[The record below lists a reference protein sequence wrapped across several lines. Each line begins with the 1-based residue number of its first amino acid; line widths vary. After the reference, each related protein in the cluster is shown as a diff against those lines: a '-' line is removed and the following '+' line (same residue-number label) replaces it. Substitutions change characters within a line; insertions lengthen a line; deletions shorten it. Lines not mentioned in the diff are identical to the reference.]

1 MKNVPRR
8 AEDEMSDGQV
18 ISCTFHNLSTFNKG
32 VKSMQCIYKNKK
44 KPTLSYSFT
53 PSHWLLAFLLLSTS
67 LPLFAAPAYDATIK
81 NLAIENNLIIHKT
94 YSASVEVKN
103 IGSQTWNPDKNVS
116 LTFTSATSQSLG
128 LPSRV
133 LLKSTDNI
141 KPGQT
146 KTFKFNVT
154 APAKTGIYSLEVEM
168 KQGNKNFGTKSEKI
182 DLIVE
187 THVHRVKFIS
197 QLLPETMETG
207 QEYSIV
213 VQYKNTGSATWD
225 RSRGYKLGLRSGLN
239 VWNTSHLFLEKSSVV
254 TTGDLATFRFKL
266 KAPDKAGIYPIQWQM
281 LRGKNWFG
289 EKTPTQYIS
298 VKESASS
305 SGAEFVYQDVPGLK
319 KAGQSFA
326 IFERGKVYPV
336 SLTFKNMSDENWID
350 GRYSLNAQ
358 NPPNSLTWSVDR
370 VDLKSTETI
379 KPGDFKTFSFKI
391 IAPLK
396 PGIYNFQWQMV
407 KGFNTWIGE
416 KSENISITVK

>member
-1 MKNVPRR
+1 
-8 AEDEMSDGQV
+8 
-18 ISCTFHNLSTFNKG
+18 
-32 VKSMQCIYKNKK
+32 MQCINKNKNK
-44 KPTLSYSFT
+44 STLSLIFT
-53 PSHWLLAFLLLSTS
+53 PSLWLLIFLLLSTS
-67 LPLFAAPAYDATIK
+67 LPLFAAPAYDAIIK
-81 NLAIENNLIIHKT
+81 NLTIENNLIIQKT

-103 IGSQTWNPDKNVS
+103 IGSQTWNQDKDVT

-133 LLKSTDNI
+133 LLKSTDHI

-146 KTFKFNVT
+146 KIFKFNVT
-154 APAKTGIYSLEVEM
+154 APSKTGVYSLEAVM
-168 KQGNKNFGTKSEKI
+168 KQGREYFGGKSKKV

-187 THVHRVKFIS
+187 TRVHRVKFIS

-213 VQYKNTGSATWD
+213 VQYKNIGSATWD
-225 RSRGYKLGLRSGLN
+225 RSRGYKLGLRSGLK
-239 VWNTSHLFLEKSSVV
+239 VWNTSRILLEKSSVV
-254 TTGDLATFRFKL
+254 TTGNLATFRFKL

-305 SGAEFVYQDVPGLK
+305 SGAEFVYQELPGLQK
-319 KAGQSFA
+319 MGQPFA

-379 KPGDFKTFSFKI
+379 KPGDFKTFSFKV

-407 KGFNTWIGE
+407 KGFSNWIGE
-416 KSENISITVK
+416 KSENVSITVK